1 MGETVRKRIHFVDE
15 LRGLDILLMVVFH
28 AAYVAGW
35 IFEWEWGR
43 RFFLFFKPV
52 EPFFSGIFIFICGI
66 SCRLSRSNLK
76 RGLMIGACALLM
88 SLTLW
93 FFMPDQMIWFGILH
107 FLGAAMMLLGL
118 CEPLLRKI
126 PAAAGVLLSAVLYLA
141 TDSIGQGWIG
151 LGPLRLELPR
161 ALYNAGFLFPLGLH
175 PLIFASADYY
185 PLLPWIFLFLAGFWL
200 GEAFYQRRMPDFCY
214 REHLPAL
221 GWLGRHALIIYLVH
235 QPVVY
240 GVLWLA
246 DWLL

>member
-1 MGETVRKRIHFVDE
+1 MGETVKKRIHFMDE

-76 RGLMIGACALLM
+76 RGLMIGACALLI

-107 FLGAAMMLLGL
+107 FLSAAVLLFAL
-118 CEPLLRKI
+118 FRPLLDRDFRPAGTDCLRA
-126 PAAAGVLLSAVLYLA
+126 PAAADLAYAGAEGRLLRYPGAV
-141 TDSIGQGWIG
+141 
-151 LGPLRLELPR
+151 
-161 ALYNAGFLFPLGLH
+161 
-175 PLIFASADYY
+175 
-185 PLLPWIFLFLAGFWL
+185 
-200 GEAFYQRRMPDFCY
+200 
-214 REHLPAL
+214 
-221 GWLGRHALIIYLVH
+221 
-235 QPVVY
+235 
-240 GVLWLA
+240 
-246 DWLL
+246 